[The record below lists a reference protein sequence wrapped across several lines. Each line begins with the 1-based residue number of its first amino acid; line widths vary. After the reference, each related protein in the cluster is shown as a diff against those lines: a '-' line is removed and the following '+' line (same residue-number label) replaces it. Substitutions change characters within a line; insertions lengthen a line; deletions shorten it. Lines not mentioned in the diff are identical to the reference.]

1 MSPEVRAAR
10 RLTLAGLFAFL
21 LLPGPA
27 TAVIAGEKED
37 CLDLVKL
44 VSDEMAE
51 DAGLLSRL
59 RGELAEAETLCNEGK
74 TEEAEAILRGLQ
86 AKWMPM
92 GMGN

>member
-1 MSPEVRAAR
+1 MRAAR
-10 RLTLAGLFAFL
+10 RLTLAGLFAVFL
-21 LLPGPA
+21 LGP
-27 TAVIAGEKED
+27 TPSVSAGGKED

-44 VSDEMAE
+44 VADEMSA
-51 DAGLLSRL
+51 DPKLLSRL